1 MLISQK
7 IACLLKM
14 HLDKITIFKY
24 LKAYHVDGGVLKDCQ
39 SWQTF

>member
-7 IACLLKM
+7 ITCLLKM

-24 LKAYHVDGGVLKDCQ
+24 LKAYHVDREVLKNCQ
-39 SWQTF
+39 SWQIF